1 MKKPSITFDEGVKPF
16 ILDALGMMVNKKG
29 YIVNKKTKKYVYA
42 KTGHKKEKVLLSEF
56 AGIVKDYGIIKG
68 DIFSLID
75 YADWN
80 RKHNKKSQ

>member
-1 MKKPSITFDEGVKPF
+1 MKKPLITFDESAKPF
-16 ILDALGMMVNKKG
+16 ILDALGMEVNKKG
-29 YIVNKKTKKYVYA
+29 YIIDKKNKEYVYA
-42 KTGHKKEKVLLSEF
+42 KVGHKKEKVLLSEF